1 MTDRALFEAFIDA
14 SPYPVFVKDA
24 DHCWVYGNS
33 AFEMITGE
41 KDFIGEKDS
50 LLVHPV
56 CIDRIREIERKV
68 LAGQES
74 LDEETLITGAVLLT
88 MRRSLLLPSGETVI
102 TGVVISIIHAPDVTS
117 AESKDTMKR
126 HEIAVSRVRK
136 ADTERTRWLEQRLE
150 LVEQAESAATK
161 AARTDPATGLRNRM
175 GFDLDFATVAK
186 ETLPPDKIL
195 CLAFLDLD
203 RFKFINDSFGHKAG
217 DTVLSSIAKRL
228 INWPGVRSLARMGGD
243 EFAILFDHPRVAPH
257 VLVENISLMRQ
268 RIFRAVRVDDKLIPV
283 SGSVG
288 ISVYGLDAD
297 DLESLKL
304 NADTALIEA
313 KRLGR
318 EQVKLFDA
326 GLALRTYR
334 RHTLERDLR
343 QAIAR
348 NQIVP
353 AYQPIVNAK
362 TRMIEG
368 VEVLA
373 RWNHPQLGP
382 IPAQEFITIATECG
396 LISALDMGIV
406 RRACVPVKNW
416 LSSNRL
422 RFVSFN
428 ASSLE
433 IVRPGYADEIL
444 SLIRRSGLHTEKV
457 CIELV
462 ESAIIHDIDRA
473 RANICI
479 LKDRGI
485 KIALDDYGTGYSNL
499 RALLDLPIDRIKI
512 DRSIVSDISEDERAM
527 KLMLSVVQLAKIFNA
542 QLIAEG
548 IEDETQA
555 GILEQMDCEYL
566 QGFHFSPAVD
576 AQQFDELLTRRSSH
590 AA

>member
-1 MTDRALFEAFIDA
+1 MTDRALLEAFINA
-14 SPYPVFVKDA
+14 SPYPVFAKDA
-24 DHCWVYGNS
+24 SHRWVYGNRG
-33 AFEMITGE
+33 FEMLAGE
-41 KDFIGEKDS
+41 QGFIGEKDS
-50 LLVHPV
+50 LLLHPV
-56 CIDRIREIERKV
+56 CIDRIREVERKV
-68 LAGQES
+68 FAGEES
-74 LDEETLITGAVLLT
+74 LDEETLINGAVLLT
-88 MRRSLLLPSGETVI
+88 LRKPLPLPSGETI
-102 TGVVISIIHAPDVTS
+102 IAGLVISIIHAPEAAS
-117 AESKDTMKR
+117 ADARDLLRR
-126 HEIAVSRVRK
+126 HENSISNFRQ
-136 ADTERTRWLEQRLE
+136 ADTQRTRWLEQRLE

-175 GFDLDFATVAK
+175 GFDLDMQTVID
-186 ETLPPDKIL
+186 EPLPPDKIL

-228 INWPGVRSLARMGGD
+228 ISWPGVRSLARMGGD
-243 EFAILFDHPRVAPH
+243 EFAILFDHPKVAPH

-268 RIFRAVRVDDKLIPV
+268 RIFRSVRVGDKLIPV

-288 ISVYGLDAD
+288 LSVHGLDAD
-297 DLESLKL
+297 DISSLKL

-343 QAIAR
+343 HAIAR

-353 AYQPIVNAK
+353 AYQPIVNAH
-362 TRMIEG
+362 TRIIEG

-382 IPAQEFITIATECG
+382 IPAQEFITIATDCG
-396 LISALDMGIV
+396 LISALDLGIV
-406 RRACVPVKNW
+406 RRACEPVRNW
-416 LSSNRL
+416 LASGRL

-428 ASSLE
+428 ASALE
-433 IVRPGYADEIL
+433 IVRPGYATEVL
-444 SLIRRSGLHTEKV
+444 SLIRRCGVQAEKV

-473 RANICI
+473 RANICT
-479 LKDRGI
+479 LKDRGV

-512 DRSIVSDISEDERAM
+512 DRSIIGDVGQDERAM
-527 KLMLSVVQLAKIFNA
+527 KLVLSVVQLAKLFNA
-542 QLIAEG
+542 ELIAEG

-555 GILEQMDCEYL
+555 TYLESMNCEYL

-576 AQQFDELLTRRSSH
+576 APQFDQLLTQQKSH

>member
-1 MTDRALFEAFIDA
+1 MTDSVLFEAFINA

-24 DHCWVYGNS
+24 AHCWLYSND
-33 AFEMITGE
+33 AFDGVAGE

-50 LLVHPV
+50 LLLHPV
-56 CIDRIREIERKV
+56 CIDRIRDIERKV

-88 MRRSLLLPSGETVI
+88 MRRPLQLPSGETVI
-102 TGVVISIIHAPDVTS
+102 TGVVISIIHAPDTIS
-117 AESKDTMKR
+117 SGYKDTIRR
-126 HEIAVSRVRK
+126 HEVDLSRLRK

-150 LVEQAESAATK
+150 FVEQAETAATK
-161 AARTDPATGLRNRM
+161 AARTDPATGLRNRI
-175 GFDLDFATVAK
+175 GFDLDLETVV
-186 ETLPPDKIL
+186 EEPLPPDKML

-203 RFKFINDSFGHKAG
+203 RFKFVNDSYGHKAG
-217 DTVLSSIAKRL
+217 DTVLKSVAKRL
-228 INWPGVRSLARMGGD
+228 ISWPGVRSLARMGGD

-268 RIFRAVRVDDKLIPV
+268 RIFRAVRVGDKLIPV
-283 SGSVG
+283 SGSLG
-288 ISVYGLDAD
+288 LSVHGLDAE

-353 AYQPIVNAK
+353 AYQPIVNAS
-362 TRMIEG
+362 TRAIEG

-373 RWNHPQLGP
+373 RWNHPQLGH

-396 LISALDMGIV
+396 LISALDLGIV
-406 RRACVPVKNW
+406 RRACGPVKAW
-416 LSSNRL
+416 LSNDRL

-433 IVRPGYADEIL
+433 IVRPGYAAEVL
-444 SLIRRSGLHTEKV
+444 SLIRRCGIQAEKV

-473 RANICI
+473 RANILT
-479 LKDRGI
+479 LKERGV

-512 DRSIVSDISEDERAM
+512 DRSIIGDVGEDQRAM
-527 KLMLSVVQLAKIFNA
+527 KLVLSVVQLAKLFNA
-542 QLIAEG
+542 ELIAEG
-548 IEDETQA
+548 IETETQA
-555 GILEQMDCEYL
+555 TYLERMNCEYL
-566 QGFHFSPAVD
+566 QGFHFSQAVD
-576 AQQFDELLTRRSSH
+576 ALQFELLLSGQKVH

>member
-1 MTDRALFEAFIDA
+1 MTDRALFEAFINA
-14 SPYPVFVKDA
+14 SPYPVFAKDA
-24 DHCWVYGNS
+24 SHRWVYGNS
-33 AFEMITGE
+33 AFEMIAGE
-41 KDFIGEKDS
+41 MNFVGEKDS

-56 CIDRIREIERKV
+56 CIDRIREVERKV
-68 LAGQES
+68 LAGEDS

-88 MRRSLLLPSGETVI
+88 IRRPLRLPSGETLI
-102 TGVVISIIHAPDVTS
+102 AGIIISIIHAPDVAS
-117 AESKDTMKR
+117 SGSKASLRR
-126 HEIAVSRVRK
+126 HELAIADVRK
-136 ADTERTRWLEQRLE
+136 VDTERTRWLEQRLE
-150 LVEQAESAATK
+150 LVEQAETAATK

-175 GFDLDFATVAK
+175 GFDLDLATVA
-186 ETLPPDKIL
+186 EEPLPPDKIL

-217 DTVLSSIAKRL
+217 DTVLKSVAKRL
-228 INWPGVRSLARMGGD
+228 ITWPGVRSLARMGGD

-268 RIFRAVRVDDKLIPV
+268 RIFRAVRVGDKLIQV

-288 ISVYGLDAD
+288 LSVHGLDAD

-313 KRLGR
+313 KHLGR

-353 AYQPIVNAK
+353 AFQPIVNAK
-362 TRMIEG
+362 TRAIEG

-396 LISALDMGIV
+396 LISALDLSIV
-406 RRACVPVKNW
+406 RRACGPVRNW
-416 LSSNRL
+416 LSDNRL

-433 IVRPGYADEIL
+433 IVRPGYAAEIL
-444 SLIRRSGLHTEKV
+444 SLIRRCGVQAEKV

-479 LKDRGI
+479 LKDRGV

-512 DRSIVSDISEDERAM
+512 DRSIIGDIGDDERAM
-527 KLMLSVVQLAKIFNA
+527 KLVLSVVQLAKLFNA
-542 QLIAEG
+542 ELIAEG

-555 GILEQMDCEYL
+555 TYLEGMNCEFL

-576 AQQFDELLTRRSSH
+576 AQQFDLLLTRQTSR

>member
-1 MTDRALFEAFIDA
+1 MTDRALFEAFINA

-24 DHCWVYGNS
+24 AHRWVYGNS
-33 AFEMITGE
+33 AFEMVAGE
-41 KDFIGEKDS
+41 KNFTGEKDS

-68 LAGQES
+68 LSGQES

-88 MRRSLLLPSGETVI
+88 MRRSLQLPSGETVI
-102 TGVVISIIHAPDVTS
+102 AGIVLSIIHAPDVAS
-117 AESKDTMKR
+117 AGSKDTLHR
-126 HEIAVSRVRK
+126 HELALADVRK
-136 ADTERTRWLEQRLE
+136 VDTERTRWLEQRLE
-150 LVEQAESAATK
+150 LVEQAETAATK
-161 AARTDPATGLRNRM
+161 AARSDPSTGLRNRI
-175 GFDLDFATVAK
+175 GFDLDLETVAA

-203 RFKFINDSFGHKAG
+203 RFKFINDSYGHKAG
-217 DTVLSSIAKRL
+217 DTVLKSVAKRL
-228 INWPGVRSLARMGGD
+228 ITWPGVRSLARMGGD

-257 VLVENISLMRQ
+257 VLVENISIMRQ
-268 RIFRAVRVDDKLIPV
+268 RVFRAVRVGDKLIQV

-288 ISVYGLDAD
+288 LSVYGLDAD

-353 AYQPIVNAK
+353 AFQPIVNAR
-362 TRMIEG
+362 TRRIEG

-382 IPAQEFITIATECG
+382 IPAVEFISIATECG
-396 LISALDMGIV
+396 LISALDLGIV
-406 RRACVPVKNW
+406 RRACGPVKNW
-416 LSSNRL
+416 LASDQL
-422 RFVSFN
+422 GFVSFN

-433 IVRPGYADEIL
+433 IVRPGYANEVL
-444 SLIRRSGLHTEKV
+444 SLIRRCGVHAEKV

-462 ESAIIHDIDRA
+462 ESAIIHDIERA
-473 RANICI
+473 RANICT
-479 LKDRGI
+479 LKDRGV

-512 DRSIVSDISEDERAM
+512 DRSIIGDVGADERAM
-527 KLMLSVVQLAKIFNA
+527 KLVLSVVQLAKLFNA
-542 QLIAEG
+542 ELIAEG

-555 GILEQMDCEYL
+555 AYLEGMNCEYL
-566 QGFHFSPAVD
+566 QGFHFSPAVN
-576 AQQFDELLTRRSSH
+576 AETFEKLLTHQKSR

>member
-1 MTDRALFEAFIDA
+1 MTGRAFFEAFINA
-14 SPYPVFVKDA
+14 SPYPVFAKDA
-24 DHCWVYGNS
+24 SHRWIYGNHG
-33 AFEMITGE
+33 FEMMVGDKNFVGE
-41 KDFIGEKDS
+41 MDS
-50 LLVHPV
+50 LLLHPV
-56 CIDRIREIERKV
+56 CIDRIREVERKV
-68 LAGQES
+68 LAGQDS

-88 MRRSLLLPSGETVI
+88 VRRPLVLPSGETVI
-102 TGVVISIIHAPDVTS
+102 AGVVISIIHAPDTAS
-117 AESKDTMKR
+117 AGSKDSLRR
-126 HEIAVSRVRK
+126 HELAVANFRK

-150 LVEQAESAATK
+150 LVEQAETAATK

-175 GFDLDFATVAK
+175 GFDLDMQAVM
-186 ETLPPDKIL
+186 EEPLPPDKIL

-203 RFKFINDSFGHKAG
+203 RFKFINDSYGHKAG

-228 INWPGVRSLARMGGD
+228 ISWPGVRSLARMGGD
-243 EFAILFDHPRVAPH
+243 EFAILFDHPKVAPH

-268 RIFRAVRVDDKLIPV
+268 RIFRPVRVDDKLIPV

-288 ISVYGLDAD
+288 LSVFELDAND
-297 DLESLKL
+297 ISSLKL

-326 GLALRTYR
+326 GLALRTFR

-353 AYQPIVNAK
+353 AYQPIVNAR
-362 TRMIEG
+362 TRRIEG

-373 RWNHPQLGP
+373 RWTHPQLGN
-382 IPAQEFITIATECG
+382 IPTQEFITIATDCG
-396 LISALDMGIV
+396 LISALDLGIV
-406 RRACVPVKNW
+406 RRACGPVRDW
-416 LSSNRL
+416 LTTGRL
-422 RFVSFN
+422 RFVCFN

-433 IVRPGYADEIL
+433 IVRPGYAAEIL
-444 SLIRRSGLHTEKV
+444 NLIRRCGVRAEKV

-473 RANICI
+473 RDNICA
-479 LKDRGI
+479 LKNRGV

-512 DRSIVSDISEDERAM
+512 DRSIIGDVGEDERAT
-527 KLMLSVVQLAKIFNA
+527 KLVLSVVQLAKLFNA
-542 QLIAEG
+542 ELIAEG

-555 GILEQMDCEYL
+555 AYLEGMNCEYL
-566 QGFHFSPAVD
+566 QGFHFSPAID
-576 AQQFDELLTRRSSH
+576 AQQFDQLLAQQKSR